1 MLAVYQKSN
10 VIELESKSESSPTED
25 PEYTALPKM
34 LASAET
40 KQRHILAIDKQ
51 MVLYRLFYW
60 LYANLGGIYI
70 RANNK

>member
-25 PEYTALPKM
+25 PEYTAVPKM

-40 KQRHILAIDKQ
+40 KQRHILAIDKL
-51 MVLYRLFYW
+51 MVLYWFMIKMIIKFRMN
-60 LYANLGGIYI
+60 A
-70 RANNK
+70 